1 MKYLFDASAIF
12 RAIKENK
19 TDLLTGNGTVEL
31 ARYELG
37 NIIWKNYFLQAKISI
52 EESKMITKAVKH
64 TLRVMEVLQIVD
76 KEEQILETATEL
88 KITFY
93 DASYVYLAKE
103 KDLQLITEDLRL
115 KKKVPST
122 IHVSTL
128 DEIEKF

>member
-1 MKYLFDASAIF
+1 MNYLFDASAIF

-19 TDLLTGNGTVEL
+19 TDALAGNGTVEL
-31 ARYELG
+31 ARYELI
-37 NIIWKNYFLQAKISI
+37 NIIWKNYFLQAKISK
-52 EESKMITKAVKH
+52 EETKIIAKAVKH
-64 TLRVMEVLQIVD
+64 TLRIMEVLEIVD

-88 KITFY
+88 NITFY

-115 KKKVPST
+115 KKKIPST

-128 DEIEKF
+128 DEI

>member
-19 TDLLTGNGTVEL
+19 TDALTGNGTVEL

-37 NIIWKNYFLQAKISI
+37 NIIWKNYFLQAKISK
-52 EESKMITKAVKH
+52 EESKMIAKAVKH

-76 KEEQILETATEL
+76 KEEQILETAAEL
-88 KITFY
+88 NITFY

-103 KDLQLITEDLRL
+103 KNLQLITEDLRL
-115 KKKVPST
+115 KKKIPST
-122 IHVSTL
+122 INVSTL

>member
-19 TDLLTGNGTVEL
+19 TDLLTGNGTLEL

-37 NIIWKNYFLQAKISI
+37 SIIWKNYFLQAKISI
-52 EESKMITKAVKH
+52 EESKMVAKVVKH

-115 KKKVPST
+115 KKKIPST